1 MADIRTAILNA
12 SLEADRLHKQFDAKD
27 RADAGEGR
35 IDVFDMLVQN
45 EIPVMFQ
52 PMKGLLGAFLNES
65 GSPGV
70 MVTTQRPL
78 PVQRFTA
85 AHELGHA
92 MLGHEPS
99 LDPEDIL
106 ARSPLV
112 EREQRGYNLQEI
124 QANVFA
130 SQLLIPRWLLV
141 KQMRRQ
147 AWTAHDLANADTVCQ
162 LALRL
167 GVSYSA
173 TCHALLRNKVIDDGV
188 SEQLL
193 SIQPRTIKAR
203 LTAPYKPEDWH
214 RDVWVVTERDD
225 GNLLEGSRS
234 DLVVVQIKE
243 HSGSGYLW
251 QLDDLAST
259 GLAVVQ
265 DNRTADSDK
274 ELVGGV
280 VFRTVIAESTHGAE
294 GHVFLRETRPW
305 QANGEPLQSLK
316 LDIDFYGPVDAG
328 LHRAQRKAL
337 LGVA

>member
-1 MADIRTAILNA
+1 MVDIRAAILNA

-35 IDVFDMLVQN
+35 IDVFDMLVRN

-52 PMKGLLGAFLNES
+52 PIKGLLGAFLKEN
-65 GSPGV
+65 GSRGV

-99 LDPEDIL
+99 LDSEDIL

-112 EREQRGYNLQEI
+112 EREQQGYDLKEI

-147 AWTAHDLANADTVCQ
+147 GWTAENLTDPDTVYQ

-167 GVSYSA
+167 GVSYLA
-173 TCHALLRNKVIDDGV
+173 TCHALLRNKVIDNEL
-188 SEQLL
+188 SARLL
-193 SIQPRTIKAR
+193 NVQPRTIKAR
-203 LTAPYKPEDWH
+203 LAAPYKPEDWH
-214 RDVWVVTERDD
+214 RDVWVVTLRDD
-225 GNLLEGSRS
+225 GLLLEGSRS
-234 DLVVVQIKE
+234 DLVVVKVVE

-251 QLDDLAST
+251 QFDDFAST

-265 DNRTADSDK
+265 DSRAADSDK

-280 VFRTVIAESTHGAE
+280 VFRTVVAESTNMVE
-294 GHVFLRETRPW
+294 GHVCLREARPW
-305 QANGEPLQSLK
+305 QANGEPLQSLN
-316 LDIDFYGPVDAG
+316 LDLDFYGPMDAG
-328 LHRAQRKAL
+328 LHRAQRRTL

>member
-1 MADIRTAILNA
+1 MADIRAAILNA

-52 PMKGLLGAFLNES
+52 PMKGLLGAFLNEN

-99 LDPEDIL
+99 LDPEEIL

-112 EREQRGYNLQEI
+112 EREQRGYDLQEI

-147 AWTAHDLANADTVCQ
+147 AWTAQRLADPDTVYQ
-162 LALRL
+162 LAVRL

-173 TCHALLRNKVIDDGV
+173 TCHALLRNKVIDDGL
-188 SEQLL
+188 SERLL
-193 SIQPRTIKAR
+193 NVQPRTIKAR
-203 LTAPYKPEDWH
+203 LAAPYKPEDWH
-214 RDVWVVTERDD
+214 RDVWVVTEHDD

-234 DLVVVQIKE
+234 DLVVVKVKE

-251 QLDDLAST
+251 QFDDLAAT

-265 DNRTADSDK
+265 DNRAADSDK

-280 VFRTVIAESTHGAE
+280 VFRTVIAESTNVAE

-305 QANGEPLQSLK
+305 QAKGEPLQSLN